1 MIFYIFDYPG
11 DGRALCPRPAAGRQS
26 AHRTRSHLATG
37 HKVTSAPPVYF
48 PRVSLWE
55 YTGAGENDFSARGA
69 ARARHAED
77 ADAPGDLVL
86 GDQACEPPRL
96 GLGFGR
102 IVVSEIEVP
111 NMLANLL

>member
-1 MIFYIFDYPG
+1 M
-11 DGRALCPRPAAGRQS
+11 
-26 AHRTRSHLATG
+26 RSRLATG
-37 HKVTSAPPVYF
+37 HKVTFAPPVS
-48 PRVSLWE
+48 PRVSLWK
-55 YTGAGENDFSARGA
+55 YTGAGEYDFSARGA

-86 GDQACEPPRL
+86 GDQVCEPPRL
-96 GLGFGR
+96 RLGFGR

>member
-1 MIFYIFDYPG
+1 MGEPFALDRPQ
-11 DGRALCPRPAAGRQS
+11 DVNQPAVCGRAWPQAIKSLL
-26 AHRTRSHLATG
+26 HHLYI
-37 HKVTSAPPVYF
+37 S
-48 PRVSLWE
+48 PRVSLWK
-55 YTGAGENDFSARGA
+55 YTGAGEYDFSARGA

-111 NMLANLL
+111 NVLANLL

>member
-1 MIFYIFDYPG
+1 MGEPFALDRPQDVNQPTVRGRTWPRAIKSLLHHLYISPEFLYG
-11 DGRALCPRPAAGRQS
+11 NIQGRVK
-26 AHRTRSHLATG
+26 T
-37 HKVTSAPPVYF
+37 TSAP
-48 PRVSLWE
+48 
-55 YTGAGENDFSARGA
+55 RGA

-96 GLGFGR
+96 GLGFGC
-102 IVVSEIEVP
+102 IVVSEIEVL